1 MNATGDLGTSAT
13 PGREARIVA
22 RRQRIEARIGAK
34 ADGEDKARRERT
46 GEGGSEES
54 RSKTQVAE
62 TRSRIDRIKTTGNAE
77 VTKVRIMGD
86 SRENERR
93 ISEEVNR
100 QGRRQKLLYEAES
113 SARQNAAVAMKWSA
127 LFDKEIPQELLQE
140 IEMQRDT
147 CDRIIQSKDRLI
159 KEFKTELKAKDDEYV
174 KSLKKQAEDIDLL
187 LERMGRQYGML
198 RKAFEDELDD
208 VETAFMQERHELM
221 TANGTELTSLMERRK
236 EQEEQYMEARRGRV
250 EEHQLQLQ
258 AQRVYDAEAY
268 NILKIKMETEIQ
280 TLEQQLEEMR
290 ATYQLNQEKLD
301 YNYRVLVERDSEN
314 TNTIKQQKKKLTRM
328 ADVLSSL
335 KAKYARE
342 ERRYKQEN
350 QDLTEEYKR
359 ITEQFKDLQN
369 KFQHFEVADTNRYRD
384 VWQMNEE
391 GITELMRKVLQADKI
406 VHEQQ
411 LGLNWFPPS
420 EHIFQAGSQGGAA
433 GQRATGAA
441 DGGEGEGGPISRGQM
456 DNENIKRMLELL
468 CNEAGF
474 LVEGKIQKLLEPL
487 PPDEQNLLKID
498 SILKVLGV
506 EGAADVEKLLSYFL
520 ADADNHELI
529 HPNDAI
535 KAIKAFVEE
544 HQAERQ
550 RGGDTVKTAKREAG
564 QEVTRR
570 EEREFWERMA
580 SIISD
585 KTFRVWNALEKAL
598 QKYNALVSARSS
610 TIDQV
615 AELQQQN
622 GELKALLNQYLSS
635 KINEDLHVPPTQV
648 IQLDNYESFQ

>member
-1 MNATGDLGTSAT
+1 
-13 PGREARIVA
+13 
-22 RRQRIEARIGAK
+22 
-34 ADGEDKARRERT
+34 
-46 GEGGSEES
+46 
-54 RSKTQVAE
+54 
-62 TRSRIDRIKTTGNAE
+62 
-77 VTKVRIMGD
+77 
-86 SRENERR
+86 
-93 ISEEVNR
+93 
-100 QGRRQKLLYEAES
+100 
-113 SARQNAAVAMKWSA
+113 
-127 LFDKEIPQELLQE
+127 
-140 IEMQRDT
+140 
-147 CDRIIQSKDRLI
+147 
-159 KEFKTELKAKDDEYV
+159 
-174 KSLKKQAEDIDLL
+174 
-187 LERMGRQYGML
+187 
-198 RKAFEDELDD
+198 
-208 VETAFMQERHELM
+208 
-221 TANGTELTSLMERRK
+221 
-236 EQEEQYMEARRGRV
+236 MEARRRRV
-250 EEHQLQLQ
+250 EEDQRQLE
-258 AQRVYDAEAY
+258 AQRVQDAEDF
-268 NILKIKMETEIQ
+268 NILKIKLETEIQ
-280 TLEQQLEEMR
+280 TLEQQLEEMQ

-301 YNYRVLVERDSEN
+301 YNFRVLVERDSEN

-359 ITEQFKDLQN
+359 ITQQFKDLQN
-369 KFQHFEVADTNRYRD
+369 KFEHFEVADTKRYRD

-391 GITELMRKVLQADKI
+391 IVTDLMRKVLQADKI
-406 VHEQQ
+406 IHEQQ

-420 EHIFQAGSQGGAA
+420 EHIFQGGDGGPP
-433 GQRATGAA
+433 GQRSAQSSA
-441 DGGEGEGGPISRGQM
+441 DHEGEGGPISRGQM

-550 RGGDTVKTAKREAG
+550 RGGEAIKTAKPSVKEAG
-564 QEVTRR
+564 PEGTRR
-570 EEREFWERMA
+570 EEREFWERMS

-598 QKYNALVSARSS
+598 LKYHALLSNRGCLITEVR
-610 TIDQV
+610 DMQG
-615 AELQQQN
+615 QN
-622 GELKALLNQYLSS
+622 DELKALLNQYLSS

-648 IQLDNYESFQ
+648 IRLENYQSFKGS